1 MLNSFLPVIVM
12 GFLNIY
18 CTKIMCILAVVQGQI
33 VWQELLCME
42 DPHLKCLAKSLF
54 TTVLN
59 SKVPSTTKKYMYM
72 LSTTGGNGPSP
83 LTISTCLQ

>member
-1 MLNSFLPVIVM
+1 MLSSCLPVIVM

-18 CTKIMCILAVVQGQI
+18 CTKIVYFAVVQGQT

-42 DPHLKCLAKSLF
+42 DPHLKCLAKSLC

-59 SKVPSTTKKYMYM
+59 SKALSTTKN
-72 LSTTGGNGPSP
+72 TCTAGGNGPSP
-83 LTISTCLQ
+83 LAISTCFQ